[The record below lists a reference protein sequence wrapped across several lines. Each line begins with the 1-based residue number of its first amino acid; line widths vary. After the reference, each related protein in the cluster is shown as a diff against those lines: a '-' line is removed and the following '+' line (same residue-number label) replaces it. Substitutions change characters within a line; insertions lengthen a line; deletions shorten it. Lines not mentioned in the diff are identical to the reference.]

1 MIPTRTTI
9 LLTHIRMYTL
19 ISSNNIQNNYYNND
33 SLNNLVVQNQLKDV
47 QKRRKK
53 NKFDEAG

>member
-1 MIPTRTTI
+1 
-9 LLTHIRMYTL
+9 MYTL